1 MATTWGVMAP
11 PGTPEAVLAKL
22 NAALNEATPPVRA
35 LVEKNGLTPMK
46 QTPAEAKKFVQETM
60 ADF

>member
-11 PGTPEAVLAKL
+11 PGTPAAIVAKL
-22 NAALNEATPPVRA
+22 NEALNKATPPVRE

-46 QTPAEAKKFVQETM
+46 QTPAEAKEFVKDLM